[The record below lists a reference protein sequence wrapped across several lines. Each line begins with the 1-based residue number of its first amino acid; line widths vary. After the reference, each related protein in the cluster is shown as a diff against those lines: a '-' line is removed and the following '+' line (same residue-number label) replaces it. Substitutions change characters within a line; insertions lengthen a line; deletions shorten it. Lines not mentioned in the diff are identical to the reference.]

1 MRNVG
6 RDVLVVQFR
15 WLVGISPLTSEG
27 CGLIPCEGSH
37 PFRAADGAH
46 GVGGEVGSWP
56 VSDLEG
62 IFKPPPGRSAM
73 ALMVEG
79 PGHREKRGASN
90 GRRMTNEV

>member
-1 MRNVG
+1 MCGGWDPRKLDRVEDLCGNSLHNGHVG

-46 GVGGEVGSWP
+46 GVEGEVGSWP

-62 IFKPPPGRSAM
+62 IFKPPPGD
-73 ALMVEG
+73 LQW
-79 PGHREKRGASN
+79 P
-90 GRRMTNEV
+90 